1 VIPRQNRSITIWLL
15 SEYSEP
21 GINSLRRTFSQP
33 VYQYQLYGGA
43 LLLALALC
51 WLIVVSG
58 MEVRKLEVRDYA
70 TRRCELVTNQGGP
83 TLRILDAVYKED
95 LGLMDSWCHSSGIAR
110 HFGAIELLSVH
121 RDHIDLRQ
129 LYETRYD
136 LLLAKPELIA
146 GLGRVGTDGNEY
158 ELLANYPAYGSQLVS
173 LHGLPEL
180 SRDWL
185 AGKRFGLLD
194 DPNSVSAYQI
204 PMAAL
209 RRAGLE
215 EVPTFVY
222 FRSYRQLYK
231 ALFEGR
237 IDVIPALL
245 SEEGPD
251 SRLQLPPGLVLE
263 ETIPGPAWFIRREL
277 LQDREHC
284 DLLAALE
291 QLGPTAEIDY
301 FRHLKVVRPCD
312 ED

>member
-1 VIPRQNRSITIWLL
+1 LHFWL
-15 SEYSEP
+15 SSQDSEP

-33 VYQYQLYGGA
+33 VYQYPLYGA
-43 LLLALALC
+43 AFLLTLALC
-51 WLIVVSG
+51 WLMVVSG
-58 MEVRKLEVRDYA
+58 MEVRKLEVRDYSA
-70 TRRCELVTNQGGP
+70 RRCEFVSNPQGP
-83 TLRILDAVYKED
+83 TLRILDAVYKEN
-95 LGLMDSWCHSSGIAR
+95 LGLMDSWCHASEIAQ
-110 HFGAIELLSVH
+110 HYGAIELRSVH

-136 LLLAKPELIA
+136 LLLAKPELIE
-146 GLGRVGTDGNEY
+146 GLGRVGNNGAEY

-173 LHGLPEL
+173 LAGRPEL
-180 SRDWL
+180 SRSWL
-185 AGKRFGLLD
+185 EGKRFGLLD
-194 DPNSVSAYQI
+194 DPNSVSAYRI
-204 PMAAL
+204 PMTAL

-215 EVPTFVY
+215 DAPTFVY
-222 FRSYRQLYK
+222 FRSYRQMYK

-277 LQDREHC
+277 IRRREHC

-291 QLGPTAEIDY
+291 RLGPTAEIDY
-301 FRHLKVVRPCD
+301 FRHLKVVRPCH
-312 ED
+312 ES

>member
-1 VIPRQNRSITIWLL
+1 
-15 SEYSEP
+15 
-21 GINSLRRTFSQP
+21 
-33 VYQYQLYGGA
+33 
-43 LLLALALC
+43 
-51 WLIVVSG
+51 
-58 MEVRKLEVRDYA
+58 MDVRELEVRDYM
-70 TRRCELVTNQGGP
+70 TRRCEFIANPGGP
-83 TLRILDAVYKED
+83 PLRILDAVYREK
-95 LGLMDSWCHSSGIAR
+95 LGLMDSWCHASEIAQ
-110 HFGAIELLSVH
+110 HFGSIELRSVH

-129 LYETRYD
+129 LYESRYD

-146 GLGRVGTDGNEY
+146 GLGRVGKESTEY
-158 ELLANYPAYGSQLVS
+158 ELLAHYPAYGSQLVS
-173 LHGLPEL
+173 LDGLPEL
-180 SRDWL
+180 SRTWL
-185 AGKRFGLLD
+185 EGKRFGLLD

-215 EVPTFVY
+215 DVPTFVY

-263 ETIPGPAWFIRREL
+263 ETIPGPAWFIRRGL
-277 LQDREHC
+277 LEGREHC
-284 DLLAALE
+284 DLLAALV
-291 QLGPTAEIDY
+291 QLGTEADIDY
-301 FRHLKVVRPCD
+301 FRHLRVVRPCH

>member
-1 VIPRQNRSITIWLL
+1 M
-15 SEYSEP
+15 
-21 GINSLRRTFSQP
+21 
-33 VYQYQLYGGA
+33 
-43 LLLALALC
+43 
-51 WLIVVSG
+51 VSG
-58 MEVRKLEVRDYA
+58 LDVRKLEERDYT
-70 TRRCELVTNQGGP
+70 TRRCEFITNPDGP
-83 TLRILDAVYKED
+83 PLRILDAVYKEN
-95 LGLMDSWCHSSGIAR
+95 LGLMDSWCHTSEIAR
-110 HFGAIELLSVH
+110 HFGSIELRSVH

-129 LYETRYD
+129 LYESRYE
-136 LLLAKPELIA
+136 LVLAKPELIA
-146 GLGRVGTDGNEY
+146 GLGRVGTRGADY
-158 ELLANYPAYGSQLVS
+158 ELLAHYPDYGSQLVS
-173 LHGLPEL
+173 LKGRPEL

-185 AGKRFGLLD
+185 EGKRLGLLD

-215 EVPTFVY
+215 AVPTFLY
-222 FRSYRQLYK
+222 FRSYRQLYT

-263 ETIPGPAWFIRREL
+263 ETIPGPAWFMRREL
-277 LQDREHC
+277 LGKQVHC

-291 QLGPTAEIDY
+291 QLGPEAEIDY
-301 FRHLKVVRPCD
+301 FRHLRVVRPCR